1 MLYGKKTKTGTLKL
15 DQGKARLLGTG
26 IGQAQHDML
35 GTGAYRQNCVIDT
48 MPASQKRVAPAS
60 STTRPMVP
68 EKYRVDPR
76 EVTPAEDT
84 QEPCD

>member
-1 MLYGKKTKTGTLKL
+1 MDYSKKGKTGTLKL
-15 DQGKARLLGTG
+15 DQVKARQLGTG
-26 IGQAQHDML
+26 IGQAQHDMMA
-35 GTGAYRQNCVIDT
+35 TGAYRMGCVNDT

-60 STTRPMVP
+60 STARPMVP
-68 EKYRVDPR
+68 PSYRVNPR

>member
-1 MLYGKKTKTGTLKL
+1 MDYSKKGKTGTLKI
-15 DQGKARLLGTG
+15 DPVKTRQLGTG
-26 IGQAQHDML
+26 IGQAQHDMM
-35 GTGAYRQNCVIDT
+35 GTGAYRMGLVNDT
-48 MPASQKRVAPAS
+48 MPASQKRVAPAA
-60 STTRPMVP
+60 STARPMVP